1 MMQEGGMIAGMMNMM
16 GGSYGSGYVLLGL
29 LNYLLF
35 VALIISAIYWLIKT
49 ANRKR

>member
-1 MMQEGGMIAGMMNMM
+1 MIQEGGMMAGMINMM
-16 GGSYGSGYVLLGL
+16 SGSYGSGYVFLGSF
-29 LNYLLF
+29 NYILF